1 RGNLPGAPD
10 TAAAIVPKIALVER
24 GGPFALPDSV
34 LAQKPVAYH
43 ARLAPDYAGGG
54 FYAAAGFGFV
64 GSTQFVFSD
73 FLGDHSLY
81 VATDVFSNSLSETNA
96 LAIYSYLPQRWDFGA
111 GVFHFKDYYD
121 SPVSTLGGSFGAP
134 RLFSERN
141 FG

>member
-1 RGNLPGAPD
+1 TPASQDTTLAAGTAAPADPKGFDLAHHVAPADLGAHDAPPPGRGNLPGAPD

-81 VATDVFSNSLSETNA
+81 VATDLFSNSLEETN
-96 LAIYSYLPQRWDFGA
+96 
-111 GVFHFKDYYD
+111 
-121 SPVSTLGGSFGAP
+121 
-134 RLFSERN
+134 
-141 FG
+141 